1 MVSSM
6 FREHRITQPPDWMAW
21 DLKADEAQ
29 NDFPQLKYA
38 LLGGVGLFLLIQKE
52 Q

>member
-1 MVSSM
+1 MVSSPVPAQSHAPLSSAA
-6 FREHRITQPPDWMAW
+6 EEVE
-21 DLKADEAQ
+21 ADEAQ